1 MIEHITAHEEPGSG
15 VLTLSC
21 ARCAKTMGLPLPV
34 SIDDVKRASRE
45 WIAAHRGCKHKR

>member
-34 SIDDVKRASRE
+34 SIEDVKRASRE